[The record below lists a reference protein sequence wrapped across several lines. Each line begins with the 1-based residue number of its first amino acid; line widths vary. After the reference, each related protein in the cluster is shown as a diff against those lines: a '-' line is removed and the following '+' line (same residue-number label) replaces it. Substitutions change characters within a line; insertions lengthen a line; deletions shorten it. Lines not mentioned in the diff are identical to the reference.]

1 MSKPVIVIVP
11 GAWHKPVVWH
21 DVVQQLHTAGFEA
34 IHVELRTVGS
44 TTTPLHGLTDDVTA
58 VQSVLGE
65 LAGQG
70 KKALVLG
77 HSAGGLIG
85 SNATKGQDN
94 VIGMIYM
101 AAFVIPRGKALLDL
115 LGGKPLPW
123 MEYKASRSAIGDR
136 VFGRQEMLA
145 DVMFNDLNAEEQK
158 KWMTEMTHTSA
169 ALFATPSGSEPWKN
183 GIPCAYI
190 FCTED
195 NALPFVVQQEM
206 AAQLGPEAKAATL
219 ESGHCPF
226 LSIPEQLVDAIQ
238 MLEAQMRATYS

>member
-21 DVVQQLHTAGFEA
+21 DVVQRLHTEGFEA
-34 IHVELRTVGS
+34 IHVELRTV
-44 TTTPLHGLTDDVTA
+44 A

-85 SNATKGQDN
+85 SNAIKGQDN

-115 LGGKPLPW
+115 LSGQPLPW
-123 MEYKASRSAIGDR
+123 MEYKASRSAI
-136 VFGRQEMLA
+136 
-145 DVMFNDLNAEEQK
+145 
-158 KWMTEMTHTSA
+158 MTQITHTSA
-169 ALFATPSGSEPWKN
+169 ALFATPSGYEPWKN

-190 FCTED
+190 FCAED
-195 NALPFVVQQEM
+195 HALPLAAQQKM
-206 AAQLGPEAKAATL
+206 AAQLGPEAKAVTL

-226 LSIPEQLVDAIQ
+226 LSTPEQLVDAIKT
-238 MLEAQMRATYS
+238 LEAQMRAT